1 MVFLSHDKKKVWTN
15 NSVTSTADFL
25 DFQHLNTSFAQTAA
39 WAGWN
44 FNLTGDGPPAFVEG
58 GRVSWNYFET
68 LGAKPILGRTF
79 TAEEDKPGG
88 GHVAV
93 LGQGLWQSRF
103 ASDPRIVG
111 RTIKIDD
118 ETYTVVG
125 VMPGTFQFPLMG
137 IANLWTPMA
146 LNDKETAD
154 RNSSWFSAFGRL
166 KPGIAQT
173 KAAAESEA
181 IFARLEKE
189 YPQTNTNVT
198 SQVSSMIEEIGK
210 NEGTTEVMI
219 CFWIVAL
226 ILLIACANVTN
237 LMLVRGTRRVKE
249 FAVRRALGAT
259 KGRLTRQVL
268 CESLLLFF
276 FGGVAGTLFGAWG
289 MKWIQSAISDQV
301 RGWGIV
307 VEAQNQPEYRRG
319 YCTVFAQ
326 STASLKIERSD
337 PSAQTPSH
345 FFCSP
350 YSLTGV

>member
-1 MVFLSHDKKKVWTN
+1 
-15 NSVTSTADFL
+15 
-25 DFQHLNTSFAQTAA
+25 
-39 WAGWN
+39 
-44 FNLTGDGPPAFVEG
+44 
-58 GRVSWNYFET
+58 VSWNYFET

-88 GHVAV
+88 GHVAL

-137 IANLWTPMA
+137 VANLWTPMA

-154 RNSSWFSAFGRL
+154 RNSSWFSAIGRL

-173 KAAAESEA
+173 KAAAESEV

-198 SQVSSMIEEIGK
+198 SQVSSMIEIGK
-210 NEGTTEVMI
+210 NEGTTQVMI

-226 ILLIACANVTN
+226 ILLIACANVAN
-237 LMLVRGTRRVKE
+237 LTLVRATRRVKNLRCGAHLGQRK
-249 FAVRRALGAT
+249 AV
-259 KGRLTRQVL
+259 
-268 CESLLLFF
+268 
-276 FGGVAGTLFGAWG
+276 
-289 MKWIQSAISDQV
+289 
-301 RGWGIV
+301 
-307 VEAQNQPEYRRG
+307 
-319 YCTVFAQ
+319 
-326 STASLKIERSD
+326 
-337 PSAQTPSH
+337 
-345 FFCSP
+345 
-350 YSLTGV
+350 